1 MWEKIVLNLL
11 SNAFKFT
18 FDGAITI
25 ILSEFEGSARLTVR
39 DTGTGIP
46 EQELPLIFD
55 RFHRVENARAR
66 THEGSGIGL
75 ALVHD
80 LVRLHGGT
88 IEAESK
94 PGVGTAFTVTLPFGS
109 AHLPPEQIGGA
120 PAASTRTAGNA
131 YVEEALRW
139 LEEPQSPERA
149 ERVEGRILLADDNAD
164 MRDYVARLLSE
175 HYEIEAVAD
184 GTAALSAAR
193 KRRPISS

>member
-1 MWEKIVLNLL
+1 
-11 SNAFKFT
+11 
-18 FDGAITI
+18 
-25 ILSEFEGSARLTVR
+25 R
-39 DTGTGIP
+39 
-46 EQELPLIFD
+46 
-55 RFHRVENARAR
+55 
-66 THEGSGIGL
+66 
-75 ALVHD
+75 
-80 LVRLHGGT
+80 
-88 IEAESK
+88 
-94 PGVGTAFTVTLPFGS
+94 VTLRAGAPP
-109 AHLPPEQIGGA
+109 LPPEQIGGA

-193 KRRPISS
+193 KRRPDLVLTDVMMPRLDGFGLLRELRADPALGDVTVIMLSAP